1 MRWRGALSEAKET
14 HWPLRKLGWGERTK
28 VVTRCK
34 SGSSGSRL
42 VLLPGLGRAG
52 SSSQET
58 TETTEQGEVPNQ
70 TTGLGGHP
78 ATSLV
83 TFVCLPWPCSS
94 TSPGTSL
101 CRQHHGAWGHR
112 LWHGTESV
120 GTADPC
126 ATKSCHVAGGV
137 ASEMEEVATA
147 RISSCHS
154 SCFSVAAVSG
164 EQNPPSH
171 SVGSWAPRG

>member
-1 MRWRGALSEAKET
+1 MIRICSLGCWGHQECIRRTQLSCQNSFWWQQLTRAHTALVPVPSWRESPCLQSRSPALPE
-14 HWPLRKLGWGERTK
+14 P
-28 VVTRCK
+28 
-34 SGSSGSRL
+34 
-42 VLLPGLGRAG
+42 RAR
-52 SSSQET
+52 
-58 TETTEQGEVPNQ
+58 
-70 TTGLGGHP
+70 GHP

-83 TFVCLPWPCSS
+83 TFVCLPWPFSS

-137 ASEMEEVATA
+137 ALEMEEVATA

-154 SCFSVAAVSG
+154 SCFSVVAASG

-171 SVGSWAPRG
+171 SAGSWAPRG